1 MKTFKDLVFKVRGGE
16 NIHAVEKFDNGFS
29 ISVVAGE
36 VAYSTPRKNMGSA
49 DDFSTFEV
57 AIFNEN
63 KQGFA
68 TRDIFPNENDD
79 VIGFKSRA
87 DINTIMLLVQNA

>member
-57 AIFNEN
+57 AILNDEGSF
-63 KQGFA
+63 
-68 TRDIFPNENDD
+68 TRKFFPDHHDD
-79 VIGFKSRA
+79 VLGWQERGQ
-87 DINTIMLLVQNA
+87 INALMLLVQNA